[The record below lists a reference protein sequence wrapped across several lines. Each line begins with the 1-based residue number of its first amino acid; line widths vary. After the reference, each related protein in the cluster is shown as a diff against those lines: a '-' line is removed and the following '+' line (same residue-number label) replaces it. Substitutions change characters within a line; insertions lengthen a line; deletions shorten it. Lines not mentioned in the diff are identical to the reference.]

1 MAVVQF
7 IPKVW
12 SARIL
17 QKLRATLVFGQS
29 SVVNTDFQGEIS
41 QFGDTVHVHGHSD
54 VTVSPYARNTTTLAY
69 QLLNDE
75 RRSLVIDQSDY
86 FAVSHDDLDAAQ
98 VKPKLLDSVSQDAA
112 YQLARVQ
119 DTFIANLGVA
129 GAGSVIEGAANASRQ
144 ITTANAYTT
153 FVEASVRMDE
163 ANIPEDGRFAIVPPW
178 MAGVLLQD
186 DRYFLSAQGDAILN
200 AQIGTIAGISI
211 LKSNRV
217 PFSGTAP
224 AVYNVLIGHSMAIS
238 FASQLSKVEGLRAVN
253 SFADL
258 LRGLTLYGG
267 KVMYPE
273 ALIKLRASK

>member
-1 MAVVQF
+1 MAVNQF

-17 QKLRATLVFGQS
+17 QKLQSTLVYGQS
-29 SVVNTDFQGEIS
+29 RIVNTDYQGEIS
-41 QFGDTVHVHGHSD
+41 EHGDTVYIHGHSD
-54 VTVSPYARNTTTLAY
+54 VTVSPYIRNTTTLNY

-75 RRSLVIDQSDY
+75 RRSITIDQSDY

-119 DTFIANLGVA
+119 DTYLANLGVA
-129 GAGSVIEGAANASRQ
+129 GAQGLLEGAAGAARQ
-144 ITTANAYTT
+144 ITAVNAYTT
-153 FVEASVRMDE
+153 FVEASVMLDE
-163 ANIPEDGRFAIVPPW
+163 KNIPETGRYAVVPPW
-178 MAGVLLQD
+178 MAAELLKD
-186 DRYFLSAQGDAILN
+186 DKYFLKAKGDAILN
-200 AQIGTIAGISI
+200 GQIGTIAGIAI

-217 PFSGTAP
+217 PLVTST
-224 AVYNVLIGHSMAIS
+224 YSVLIGHNMAIS
-238 FASQLSKVEGLRAVN
+238 FASQINKVEGLRAVN

-267 KVMYPE
+267 KVLYPE
-273 ALIKLRASK
+273 ALINLRASK

>member
-1 MAVVQF
+1 MAVNQF

-17 QKLRATLVFGQS
+17 QKLQSTLVYGQS
-29 SVVNTDFQGEIS
+29 QVVNTDYQGEIS
-41 QFGDTVHVHGHSD
+41 EHGDTVYVHSHSD
-54 VTVSPYARNTTTLAY
+54 VTVSPYIRNTTTLAY

-75 RRSLVIDQSDY
+75 RRSITIDQSDY

-98 VKPKLLDSVSQDAA
+98 VKPKLLDSVAQDAA

-119 DTFIANLGVA
+119 DTYLSGLGAA
-129 GAGSVIEGAANASRQ
+129 GAQGLLEGAAGAARQ
-144 ITTANAYTT
+144 ITAVNAYTT
-153 FVEASVRMDE
+153 FVEASVMLDE
-163 ANIPEDGRFAIVPPW
+163 KNIPETGRYAVVPPW
-178 MAGVLLQD
+178 MAAELLKD
-186 DRYFLSAQGDAILN
+186 DKYFLKAKGDAILN
-200 AQIGTIAGISI
+200 GQIGTIAGISI

-217 PFSGTAP
+217 PLLTST
-224 AVYNVLIGHSMAIS
+224 YSVLIGHNMAIS
-238 FASQLSKVEGLRAVN
+238 FASQINKVEGLRAVN

-267 KVMYPE
+267 KVLYPE

>member
-1 MAVVQF
+1 MAVTQF

-12 SARIL
+12 ASRIL
-17 QKLRATLVFGQS
+17 QKLQSTLVYGQS
-29 SVVNTDFQGEIS
+29 QAVNTDYQGEIS
-41 QFGDTVHVHGHSD
+41 EFGDTVYIHGHSD
-54 VTVSPYARNTTTLAY
+54 VTVSPYVRNTTTLAY

-75 RRSLVIDQSDY
+75 RRSITIDQSDY
-86 FAVSHDDLDAAQ
+86 FAVAHDDLDAAQ

-119 DTFIANLGVA
+119 DTFLANLGVA
-129 GAGSVIEGAANASRQ
+129 GAGSVLEGAAGAARTINV
-144 ITTANAYTT
+144 ANAYTT
-153 FVEASVRMDE
+153 FVEAAVKLDE
-163 ANIPEDGRFAIVPPW
+163 ANVPETGRYAVVPPW

-186 DRYFLSAQGDAILN
+186 DKYFLQAKGDAILN
-200 AQIGTIAGISI
+200 GQIGTIAGISI

-217 PFSGTAP
+217 PLATT
-224 AVYNVLIGHSMAIS
+224 VYSVLIGHNMATS
-238 FASQLSKVEGLRAVN
+238 FASQINKVEGLRAVN

-267 KVMYPE
+267 KVLYPE